1 MSQKL
6 ISRSLDLKRLRDEG
20 YDVAIVGNLLVVRN
34 IPYLN
39 SRQEIM
45 NGTLVDTALS
55 LAGDVTAKP
64 GIHTI
69 YFTGEQP
76 CHADGTPL
84 NIAVDSQCRQLAVN
98 LTTNYQFSRKPAV
111 GYYENYY
118 EKITSYVTMLLG
130 PAQALNPQATAQGFP
145 PYETVKD
152 ESVFCYLDTS
162 SSRAEINIVAE
173 KLALNSVAIVGLGG
187 TGSYVLD
194 LVAKTPIKA
203 IHLFD
208 GDDFLSHNAFRCPGA
223 ASLEELR
230 QKPKKVAYLRNKY
243 SQLHR
248 NIIAHEFPIDA
259 STVHHLQAMSF
270 VFLCMEGPQ
279 KRLIVNRLE
288 EWNLPFVDVGMGV
301 ELIDGALTG
310 LLRVTTSTP
319 AKRDHISNEDAI
331 PFVEGHKRNEYD
343 QNIQIADLN
352 ALNATLAV
360 IKWKKLVGFYVDMK
374 REHHTIYTVGTNSL
388 FNTYHAGA
396 DNV

>member
-6 ISRSLDLKRLRDEG
+6 INHSPDLKRLRDEG
-20 YDVAIVGNLLVVRN
+20 YDIAIVSNLLVVRN

-45 NGTLVDTALS
+45 SGTLVDAALS
-55 LAGDVTAKP
+55 LAGDVTARP
-64 GIHTI
+64 ETHTI
-69 YFTGEQP
+69 YFAGEQP

-84 NIAVDSQCRQLAVN
+84 NIAVDSARRELAVN

-130 PAQALNPQATAQGFP
+130 PAQAFDPQATAQGFP
-145 PYETVKD
+145 PYETAEE
-152 ESVFCYLDTS
+152 ESVFRYMDTA

-173 KLALNSVAIVGLGG
+173 KLALESVAIVGLGG

-230 QKPKKVAYLRNKY
+230 QKPKKAAYLRDKY
-243 SQLHR
+243 SQMHR

-259 STVHHLQAMSF
+259 STVQHLQAMSF
-270 VFLCMEGPQ
+270 VFLCMEGAQ

-301 ELIDGALTG
+301 ELVEGALIG

-319 AKRDHISNEDAI
+319 AKRDHVSNADAI
-331 PFVEGHKRNEYD
+331 PFAEDHKLNEYD

-360 IKWKKLVGFYVDMK
+360 IKWKKIVGFYVDMK
-374 REHHTIYTVGTNSL
+374 QEHHTIYTVETNSL
-388 FNTYHAGA
+388 FNTHRAGGINA
-396 DNV
+396 